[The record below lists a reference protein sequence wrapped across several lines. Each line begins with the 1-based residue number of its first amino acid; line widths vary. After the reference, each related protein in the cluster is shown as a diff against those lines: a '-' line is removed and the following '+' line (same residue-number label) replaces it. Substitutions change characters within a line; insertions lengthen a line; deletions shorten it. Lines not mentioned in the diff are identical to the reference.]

1 MIVTVVYY
9 EESSKAP
16 KLITFSDINKA
27 KEWLGDNT
35 RTNLNNKQNPRI
47 MVDYGV
53 IEAYQEMYELMKEK
67 VFNTSNSVNNKR
79 TEI

>member
-16 KLITFSDINKA
+16 KLLTFSDIEKA
-27 KEWLGDNT
+27 KAWIDDSKGSY
-35 RTNLNNKQNPRI
+35 NNKQNPRI
-47 MVDYGV
+47 MVDYGA

-67 VFNTSNSVNNKR
+67 VFGSNKQVQRERK
-79 TEI
+79 EI